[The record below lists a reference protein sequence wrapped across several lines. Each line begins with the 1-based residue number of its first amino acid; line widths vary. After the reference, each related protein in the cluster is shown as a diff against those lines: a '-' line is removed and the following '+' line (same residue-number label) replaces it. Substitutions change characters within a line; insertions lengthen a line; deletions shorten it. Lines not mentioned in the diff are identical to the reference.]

1 MNPDALGFLN
11 NILEGTIFN
20 PFGLHSR
27 AYNVLDEKVFEG
39 ALPYGYDE
47 SQIGKPVQMPDGDV
61 KYTTPGYGPQ
71 SGESFRKVTG
81 RYPKGFE
88 PAPKEDTKPA
98 STGGQGYGGNAGPYT
113 PPAPPVLT
121 GDKPQ
126 ETIKQQPLNEFQQL
140 LEELKKIRDPATLQ
154 AITDIQNRAAIERSL
169 VTSALAERQS
179 KERTAREI
187 EKENIQAWREA
198 RVAQIN
204 ANATQAAALASA
216 VWASSQM
223 NPNVVSQ
230 AFQAALKPITLTGK
244 A

>member
-88 PAPKEDTKPA
+88 PAPKEDKKPA

-113 PPAPPVLT
+113 PPAPPVLP

-126 ETIKQQPLNEFQQL
+126 DTIKQQPLNEFQQI
-140 LEELKKIRDPATLQ
+140 LEEIKKIRDPATVQ
-154 AITDIQNRAAIERSL
+154 ALSDIQENAAIRRSFL
-169 VTSALAERQS
+169 TSALAKEQS
-179 KERTAREI
+179 KELTARKI
-187 EKENIQAWREA
+187 EEANIKAWTDA

-204 ANATQAAALASA
+204 ANAASSAALASII
-216 VWASSQM
+216 WTSTQM
-223 NPNVVSQ
+223 GPNVVQ
-230 AFQAALKPITLTGK
+230 KAFEAALQPITLTRR

>member
-1 MNPDALGFLN
+1 MDPYKFLDQALG
-11 NILEGTIFN
+11 GT
-20 PFGLHSR
+20 PFGLIYD
-27 AYNVLDEKVFEG
+27 AIDKTVFGGGLPGGFEKIE
-39 ALPYGYDE
+39 
-47 SQIGKPVQMPDGDV
+47 IGKPVMMPDGDV

-71 SGESFRKVTG
+71 SGESFKKVTG
-81 RYPKGFE
+81 QYPKGFE
-88 PAPKEDTKPA
+88 PGPKEDKKTA
-98 STGGQGYGGNAGPYT
+98 SAGGQGYGASSGPYT
-113 PPAPPVLT
+113 PPAPPILP

-126 ETIKQQPLNEFQQL
+126 DTIKQQPLNEFQQL

-154 AITDIQNRAAIERSL
+154 AITDIQNRAAIERSI

-187 EKENIQAWREA
+187 EAENIRAWRDA

-223 NPNVVSQ
+223 NPSVVGN

>member
-11 NILEGTIFN
+11 NVLEGTIFN
-20 PFGLHSR
+20 PFGIHSR
-27 AYNVLDEKVFEG
+27 AYNALDEKVFG
-39 ALPYGYDE
+39 GKLPYGYDE

-61 KYTTPGYGPQ
+61 KYITPGYGPQ
-71 SGESFRKVTG
+71 SGESFRKVT
-81 RYPKGFE
+81 RQYPKGFK
-88 PAPKEDTKPA
+88 PAPKEDTKTA
-98 STGGQGYGGNAGPYT
+98 SAGGQGYGASSGPYT
-113 PPAPPVLT
+113 PPAPPILP

-126 ETIKQQPLNEFQQL
+126 DTIKQQPLNEFQQI
-140 LEELKKIRDPATLQ
+140 LEEIKKIRDPATLQ
-154 AITDIQNRAAIERSL
+154 AISDIQNRAALERSI

-187 EKENIQAWREA
+187 EAENIRAWRDA

-223 NPNVVSQ
+223 NPNVVGN
-230 AFQAALKPITLTGK
+230 AFQAALKPITLTGR

>member
-1 MNPDALGFLN
+1 MDPYKFLNQALG
-11 NILEGTIFN
+11 GT
-20 PFGLHSR
+20 PFGIIYDAVDKTVFGGGLPGGF
-27 AYNVLDEKVFEG
+27 EKIE
-39 ALPYGYDE
+39 
-47 SQIGKPVQMPDGDV
+47 IGKPVMMPDGDV

-71 SGESFRKVTG
+71 SGESFKKVTG
-81 RYPKGFE
+81 QYPKGFE
-88 PAPKEDTKPA
+88 PAPKEDKQTA
-98 STGGQGYGGNAGPYT
+98 SAGGQGYGASSGPYT
-113 PPAPPVLT
+113 PPAPPILP

-126 ETIKQQPLNEFQQL
+126 DTIKQQPLNEFQQL

-154 AITDIQNRAAIERSL
+154 AITDIQNRAAIERSI

-187 EKENIQAWREA
+187 EAENIRAWRDA

-223 NPNVVSQ
+223 NLLLSR
-230 AFQAALKPITLTGK
+230 LL
-244 A
+244 

>member
-11 NILEGTIFN
+11 NVLEGTIFN

-27 AYNVLDEKVFEG
+27 AYNVLDEKVFGGE
-39 ALPYGYDE
+39 LPYGYDE
-47 SQIGKPVQMPDGDV
+47 SQVGKPVQMSDGDV

-71 SGESFRKVTG
+71 SGESFKKVTG

-88 PAPKEDTKPA
+88 PAPKEDKKPA
-98 STGGQGYGGNAGPYT
+98 STGGQGYGGSAGPYT
-113 PPAPPVLT
+113 PPAPPILP
-121 GDKPQ
+121 GNEPQ
-126 ETIKQQPLNEFQQL
+126 ETIKQQPLNEFQQIL
-140 LEELKKIRDPATLQ
+140 DELKKIRDPATLR
-154 AITDIQNRAAIERSL
+154 AIKSIEDEFATKRMI

-230 AFQAALKPITLTGK
+230 AFQAALKPITLTGR

>member
-1 MNPDALGFLN
+1 MNSDALGFLN
-11 NILEGTIFN
+11 NVLEGTIFN

-27 AYNVLDEKVFEG
+27 AYNVLDEKVFG
-39 ALPYGYDE
+39 GKLPYGYDE

-81 RYPKGFE
+81 QYPKGFE
-88 PAPKEDTKPA
+88 PAPKEDKKPA
-98 STGGQGYGGNAGPYT
+98 STGGQGYGGTAGPYT

-126 ETIKQQPLNEFQQL
+126 DTIKQQQLNEFQQI
-140 LEELKKIRDPATLQ
+140 LEEIKKIRDPKTLE
-154 AITDIQNRAAIERSL
+154 AISDIQNRAALERSI

-187 EKENIQAWREA
+187 ERENIKAWQAV
-198 RVAQIN
+198 RVAQTN

-216 VWASSQM
+216 IWASSQM
-223 NPNVVSQ
+223 NPNVVGQ
-230 AFQAALKPITLTGK
+230 AFQNALRPITLTGRS
-244 A
+244 

>member
-1 MNPDALGFLN
+1 MNPDALAFLN
-11 NILEGTIFN
+11 NVLGGTIAN
-20 PFGLHSR
+20 PIGM
-27 AYNVLDEKVFEG
+27 AYNTLDEKVFG
-39 ALPYGYDE
+39 GSLPLGFE
-47 SQIGKPVQMPDGDV
+47 KSEFGKPMVMPGGDI

-81 RYPKGFE
+81 QYPKGFE
-88 PAPKEDTKPA
+88 PAPKEDKKPA
-98 STGGQGYGGNAGPYT
+98 FTGGQGYGGSSGPYT
-113 PPAPPVLT
+113 PPAPPVLP
-121 GDKPQ
+121 GEPAKK
-126 ETIKQQPLNEFQQL
+126 TIEQQPLTEFQQL
-140 LEELKKIRDPATLQ
+140 REDLKKLLDPSTLQ
-154 AITDIQNRAAIERSL
+154 AITDIQNRAALERSI

-187 EKENIQAWREA
+187 EAENIRAWRDA

-223 NPNVVSQ
+223 NPNVVGN
-230 AFQAALKPITLTGK
+230 AFQAALKPITLTGR

>member
-1 MNPDALGFLN
+1 MDPYNFLNQALG
-11 NILEGTIFN
+11 GT
-20 PFGLHSR
+20 PFGIIYDVVDKTVFGGGLPGGF
-27 AYNVLDEKVFEG
+27 EKIE
-39 ALPYGYDE
+39 
-47 SQIGKPVQMPDGDV
+47 IGKPVMMPDGDV

-71 SGESFRKVTG
+71 SGESFKKVTG
-81 RYPKGFE
+81 QYPKGFE
-88 PAPKEDTKPA
+88 PAPKEDKKTA
-98 STGGQGYGGNAGPYT
+98 SAGGQGYGASSGPYT
-113 PPAPPVLT
+113 PPAPPILP
-121 GDKPQ
+121 GNEPQ

-154 AITDIQNRAAIERSL
+154 AITDIQNRAALERSI

-187 EKENIQAWREA
+187 ETENIRAWRDA

-223 NPNVVSQ
+223 NPNVVGN

>member
-1 MNPDALGFLN
+1 MDPYKFLNEALG
-11 NILEGTIFN
+11 GT
-20 PFGLHSR
+20 PFGIIYDAVDKTVFGGGLPGGF
-27 AYNVLDEKVFEG
+27 EKIE
-39 ALPYGYDE
+39 
-47 SQIGKPVQMPDGDV
+47 IGKPVMMPDGDV

-71 SGESFRKVTG
+71 SGESFKKVTG

-88 PAPKEDTKPA
+88 PAPTEDKKTA
-98 STGGQGYGGNAGPYT
+98 SAGGQGYGGNTGPYT
-113 PPAPPVLT
+113 PPAPPVLP

-126 ETIKQQPLNEFQQL
+126 DTIKQQPLNEFQQL

-154 AITDIQNRAAIERSL
+154 AITEIQNRAAIERSI

-187 EKENIQAWREA
+187 EAENIRAWRDA

-223 NPNVVSQ
+223 NPNVVGN

>member
-1 MNPDALGFLN
+1 MNPLDFLN
-11 NILEGTIFN
+11 NALYGT
-20 PFGLHSR
+20 PFGPI
-27 AYNVLDEKVFEG
+27 YDVVDKTVFGG
-39 ALPYGYDE
+39 ALPGGLE
-47 SQIGKPVQMPDGDV
+47 SRKFGQPVVMPDGDI

-71 SGESFRKVTG
+71 YPDTYKKVTG
-81 RYPKGFE
+81 EYPKVFE
-88 PAPKEDTKPA
+88 PAPKEDKKTA
-98 STGGQGYGGNAGPYT
+98 SAGGQGYGASSGPYT
-113 PPAPPVLT
+113 PPAPPTLP
-121 GDKPQ
+121 GAQPQ
-126 ETIKQQPLNEFQQL
+126 DTIKQQPLNEFQQI
-140 LEELKKIRDPATLQ
+140 LEEIKKIRDPATLQ
-154 AITDIQNRAAIERSL
+154 AISDIQNRAALERSI

-187 EKENIQAWREA
+187 ETENIRAWRDA

-223 NPNVVSQ
+223 NPSVVGN

>member
-11 NILEGTIFN
+11 NVLEGTIFN
-20 PFGLHSR
+20 PFGIHSR
-27 AYNVLDEKVFEG
+27 AYNALDEKVFG
-39 ALPYGYDE
+39 GSLPLGFDA
-47 SQIGKPVQMPDGDV
+47 SQVGKPVMMPDGDV

-81 RYPKGFE
+81 QYPKGFE
-88 PAPKEDTKPA
+88 PAPKEDKKPA
-98 STGGQGYGGNAGPYT
+98 STGSQGYDYSPNSYT

-154 AITDIQNRAAIERSL
+154 AITDIQNRAAIERSI

-187 EKENIQAWREA
+187 EAENIRAWRDA

-223 NPNVVSQ
+223 NPNVVGN

>member
-11 NILEGTIFN
+11 NVLEGTIFN

-27 AYNVLDEKVFEG
+27 AYNVLDEKVFGGE
-39 ALPYGYDE
+39 LPYGYDE
-47 SQIGKPVQMPDGDV
+47 SQVGKPVQMSDGDV

-71 SGESFRKVTG
+71 SGESFKKVTG

-88 PAPKEDTKPA
+88 PAPKEDKKPT
-98 STGGQGYGGNAGPYT
+98 STGGQGYGYDPNSYT

-126 ETIKQQPLNEFQQL
+126 DTIKQQQLNEFQQI
-140 LEELKKIRDPATLQ
+140 LEEIKKIRDPATLQ
-154 AITDIQNRAAIERSL
+154 AISDIQNRAALERSI

-187 EKENIQAWREA
+187 ERENIRAWSEA

-204 ANATQAAALASA
+204 ANATQAAAFASA

-223 NPNVVSQ
+223 NPNVVGN
-230 AFQAALKPITLTGK
+230 AFQAALKPITLTGR